1 MNALRVTTVRAA
13 IAIFLLS
20 LPAAASAQQEGDQ
33 PTMTPEMQAEMEAWM
48 KLAQPGAHHE
58 HLAPFVGT
66 WKGEVRMWM
75 APGAPPIVNEG
86 AAEVAWII
94 GGRYLEWKH
103 TGDFGGMPFEGLA
116 IEGYNNGEQRYES
129 IWIDNFGTLILSYT
143 GACSDDGKF
152 REMATQFADPV
163 AGGTIDYRSEYRW
176 IDDDHFT
183 FTAFMDKG
191 DGEFKN
197 MVITYER
204 Q

>member
-1 MNALRVTTVRAA
+1 MNAIRITIVRAA
-13 IAIFLLS
+13 IAVFLLS
-20 LPAAASAQQEGDQ
+20 LPSAASAQQEGDQ
-33 PTMTPEMQAEMEAWM
+33 PSMTPEMQAEMEAWM
-48 KLAQPGAHHE
+48 KLAQPGTHHE

-75 APGAPPIVNEG
+75 APEAPPTVNEA
-86 AAEVAWII
+86 AAEVAWIM

-103 TGDFGGMPFEGLA
+103 TGAFGGMPFEGLA

-129 IWIDNFGTLILSYT
+129 IWIDNFGTLIVSYT
-143 GACSDDGKF
+143 GSCSDDGKF
-152 REMATQFADPV
+152 REMTTQFADPV

-197 MVITYER
+197 MVITFER